1 MNRTATIVWVA
12 LLCATL
18 AACGGKGGSQI
29 LTVAQTALSFSAVFG
44 IANDPVPAMVNVTNK
59 GTGGALNFTATS
71 DSSWLMV
78 APASGTTPGTL
89 AITSVLGTLA
99 VGTSTGHITVIATQ
113 APRNRPRQS
122 P

>member
-89 AITSVLGTLA
+89 TITSVLGTLA
-99 VGTSTGHITVIATQ
+99 VGTYTGHITVTATQ
-113 APRNRPRQS
+113 APRDRPRQS